1 MNLPGFVRLPS
12 DETAGNRLAEI
23 DLQEPTSESPVVCLN
38 CQQDLTKIKPL
49 KNDPNLATLQSLA
62 KLKTST
68 SETQPQSATE
78 RVATNIV
85 EQVCMVFDL
94 IDLVLTTD

>member
-1 MNLPGFVRLPS
+1 MVRLPS
-12 DETAGNRLAEI
+12 DEIAGNRLAEI

-38 CQQDLTKIKPL
+38 CKQDLTKITPL

-85 EQVCMVFDL
+85 EQVFDM
-94 IDLVLTTD
+94 IDLVLTTTD